1 MPTPQNPIP
10 VASQSA
16 YTVALLGVLHCQETK
31 QENFDV
37 LDIPVGFGQV
47 LINEINKT
55 LTEIAISQGRPI
67 VEIELLKNL
76 YRFRTYIALGGEALV
91 IQAFCDVRK
100 CNVAI
105 KIMLPKCSDQIKF
118 ANISVRDQGEHA
130 APELIYFQRQRNFL
144 SNFLARKTDSTGLM
158 AETKLASAAAIR
170 FNRGALIQEQL
181 ANLLGQSTEL
191 SQYGYIPKIFEIVDT
206 QKAFYTMEY
215 LEDVSLEKWIQNAD
229 ILQRMIFFSNI
240 LLFFENVIHKYG
252 IIHCDIKPENIFV
265 RDCKPIIIDFGM
277 AKNLNKLANVT
288 LPGTQLGSPL
298 YQPPEFKN
306 AVESRS
312 YSADIYELGLLLWVV
327 IVGAMPDISGIIRI
341 EQIDFKRLFPDWK
354 LPDGIK
360 EIFLKATQQN
370 QTDRYDDIQTFRK
383 DFVRLTQFKSGKI
396 PRLLPPAEE
405 IKLLPTGWQNT
416 VPDKKFV
423 PIMESFFKAIGY
435 TWKI

>member
-1 MPTPQNPIP
+1 MPTPQKPIP
-10 VASQSA
+10 ISQQSS
-16 YTVALLGVLHCQETK
+16 YTIALLGILHCQESK
-31 QENFDV
+31 SENFNV

-47 LINEINKT
+47 LIKEINQT
-55 LTEIAISQGRPI
+55 LTEIAISQGRATSS
-67 VEIELLKNL
+67 L
-76 YRFRTYIALGGEALV
+76 YQFRQYIALGGEALV
-91 IQAFCDVRK
+91 IQAKCEIKQCD
-100 CNVAI
+100 VAI

-118 ANISVRDQGEHA
+118 ANISVRDQGSHA
-130 APELIYFQRQRNFL
+130 APELIYFQRQRGFL
-144 SNFLARKTDSTGLM
+144 TNFLAKKTSTTGIE

-181 ANLLGQSTEL
+181 ASLLEQSPEL

-215 LEDVSLEKWIQNAD
+215 LGDVSLEQWIQIATD
-229 ILQRMIFFSNI
+229 FQRMTFFSNI
-240 LLFFENVIHKYG
+240 LLFFESVIHKYG
-252 IIHCDIKPENIFV
+252 IVHCDIKPENIFV

-277 AKNLNKLANVT
+277 AKNLNQKANVT

-298 YQPPEFKN
+298 YQPPEFKT

-312 YSADIYELGLLLWVV
+312 YSADIYELGLLLWVI
-327 IVGAMPDISGIIRI
+327 IVGMMPNISGIIRVEDI
-341 EQIDFKRLFPDWK
+341 AFNKLFPAWK
-354 LPDGIK
+354 LPNGIK

-383 DFVRLTQFKSGKI
+383 DFIRLTQFKGKI
-396 PRLLPPAEE
+396 SPLLPPPDE
-405 IKLLPTGWQNT
+405 IKFLPTGWQNT
-416 VPDKKFV
+416 IPDKKFI